1 MTRCV
6 AITDIAKAIRKAHL
20 RDLSRAAGAAV
31 RTHLAE
37 TPAKDRLD
45 ALRALAKETREQCA
59 AVLGEASTVALFGSL
74 AHSDPKGSATTAD
87 DIERVFG
94 GSI

>member
-6 AITDIAKAIRKAHL
+6 AIADIAKAVRKARL
-20 RDLSRAAGAAV
+20 RDLGRAAGAAV

-37 TPAKDRLD
+37 TPARDRLD
-45 ALRALAKETREQCA
+45 ALRALAKETRDQCA

-74 AHSDPKGSATTAD
+74 AHSDIRGASASAD
-87 DIERVFG
+87 EIERVFG
-94 GSI
+94 GVE